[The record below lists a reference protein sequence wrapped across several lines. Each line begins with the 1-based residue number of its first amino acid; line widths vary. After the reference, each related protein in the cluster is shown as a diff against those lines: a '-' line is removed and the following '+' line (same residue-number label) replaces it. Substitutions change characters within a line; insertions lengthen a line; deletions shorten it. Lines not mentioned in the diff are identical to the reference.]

1 MFSFQIYE
9 NLFTWHYVCSLAS
22 LLCCSVYF
30 LHFVFCVH
38 IGLQRAR
45 LLQLKIRNMLREGR
59 NGHQYQLSGLPLSCL
74 AMGTDP
80 QKLFQGLCASLTSV
94 VSYHCRNVNGK
105 RRGSQPPPQTA
116 WSHSHQRRSRL
127 FPLLLTSYCYEKVVT
142 ER

>member
-94 VSYHCRNVNGK
+94 VSYQLSGLPLSCLAMGTD
-105 RRGSQPPPQTA
+105 PQK
-116 WSHSHQRRSRL
+116 L
-127 FPLLLTSYCYEKVVT
+127 FQGLCASLTSVVSYQLQGY
-142 ER
+142 RCRV